1 MNLIMKTN
9 LFKALKNFL
18 FLPLFI
24 SVLFTS
30 CQNEVSD
37 IVETNTEETFV
48 AESALAQSM
57 LRTTTFDG
65 SFDNII
71 DSANCISVNLPVTV
85 IVNGIT
91 ITIEAI
97 EDYDVIEDIFDEF
110 ENDDDNIEIVFPIT
124 IILSDYDEIVINNY
138 DELYAFVEDCLGENE
153 DDDDIECIDFQY
165 PISVSIFNSNF
176 DFIETVQINNDEEL
190 YEFIEELEG
199 GVFASLNFPVNM
211 VLADGS
217 TIEVNNNDELQAAI
231 EAAEDACDED
241 DDNDWNDDDDDDCSE
256 EFVELS
262 LKECIWNI
270 VSYNGDDNFVSYDID
285 FDPNYGFTV
294 SLNGNVLHEGSWS
307 VSQDNDDLFV
317 SFETSWEDLNGN
329 WEVVDCDD
337 DRFKFVQE
345 TGSASTYIVIERE
358 CEDELDCSAQEISQ
372 NLQECIW
379 YGVTSLYD
387 TFAAEI
393 FTFHEDG
400 TVSSQSSG
408 GTTIGSWN
416 VELSDEGVFLV
427 LNSDVEPYSLLSME
441 WHIIECD
448 DDRIKGVNGDEYVV
462 FEQDCSDPFECYS
475 NTEMVICDDDTI
487 DGFAQF
493 DLNMVYPNCVED
505 NIEYSFYASTADAE
519 SNSNALETNYTNTTN
534 PQTIYARVQLAG
546 TNVFEI
552 FEVEL
557 YVENCNTS
565 GCSEEQVDAYLM
577 ECHWVASSYNGDNQ
591 LVDYDIY
598 FKPNQDLLVQGNGV
612 SYSGVWSTEGNPA
625 NGVFVTITQLA
636 DPVGDLNNQW
646 FVAECTEAQFILTTN
661 EVEMGLD
668 RDCSTSTDC
677 NEDNINSFLLEC
689 TWNAVN
695 FNGSDDLIIFDFDF
709 TNNGTVLITGDGQSI
724 TAMWSTS
731 TTGDG
736 VWVEFSEVNTGNI
749 QALNGNWFIT
759 ECEEDRLKMQKDNDF
774 VIIER
779 TCN

>member
-1 MNLIMKTN
+1 MNLIVKTN

-37 IVETNTEETFV
+37 IIETNTEETFV

-65 SFDNII
+65 SYDNII

-97 EDYDVIEDIFDEF
+97 EDYEVIEDIFDEF

-211 VLADGS
+211 ILADGS
-217 TIEVNNNDELQAAI
+217 IIEVNNNDELQAAI
-231 EAAEDACDED
+231 EAAEDTCDED
-241 DDNDWNDDDDDDCSE
+241 DDNDWDDDDEEDCSE
-256 EFVELS
+256 EFVEMS

-270 VSYNGDDNFVSYDID
+270 VSFNGDNNLVSYDLD
-285 FDPNYGFTV
+285 FNPNYGFTV
-294 SLNGNVLHEGSWS
+294 SLNGNVIHDGSWS
-307 VSQDNDDLFV
+307 VSQDNDDLFIE
-317 SFETSWEDLNGN
+317 FETSWEDLNGN

-358 CEDELDCSAQEISQ
+358 CEDDLECSAQEISQ
-372 NLQECIW
+372 NLKECIW
-379 YGVTSLYD
+379 YSGSDLTATNLNGPYM
-387 TFAAEI
+387 FI
-393 FTFHEDG
+393 EDG
-400 TVSSQSSG
+400 TVKVTG
-408 GTTIGSWN
+408 PNGNLLVGTWEIVLT
-416 VELSDEGVFLV
+416 DEGTFLV
-427 LNSDVEPYSLLSME
+427 LNIPEAYDVLSLQWE
-441 WHIIECD
+441 IVECD
-448 DDRIKGVNGDEYVV
+448 DDRLEMINGDHALVL
-462 FEQDCSDPFECYS
+462 EQNCSDPFECYS
-475 NTEMVICDDDTI
+475 DTEMEICDDDTI

-505 NIEYSFYASTADAE
+505 NIEYAFYASIADAE
-519 SNSNALETNYTNTTN
+519 SHSNALETNYTNTSN

-546 TNVFEI
+546 TNVIEI

-577 ECHWVASSYNGDNQ
+577 ECHWVASAYNGDNQ

-612 SYSGVWSTEGNPA
+612 SYSGVWSTAGNPA

-661 EVEMGLD
+661 EVEMVLE

-695 FNGSDDLIIFDFDF
+695 YNGSDDLIIFDFDF
-709 TNNGTVLITGDGQSI
+709 KNDGTVLITGDGQI

-731 TTGDG
+731 TTGEG
-736 VWVEFSEVNTGNI
+736 VWIEFSEINAGII
-749 QALNGNWFIT
+749 QALTGNWLII
-759 ECEEDRLKMQKDNDF
+759 ECEEDRLKFENDNNF